1 MEKSER
7 KIRVRFAPSPTGL
20 FHIGS
25 ARSALYNYLFAR
37 KNKGKFILRIEDTD
51 LDRSKKEYEED
62 IIEGIKWLGLDWDE
76 GPFRQS
82 ARTEIYRKY
91 IKKLLDSDQAF
102 YCDHSQEE
110 LEKEKKEQM
119 KKKEAPK
126 HICDRRGKA
135 KTGIIRFR
143 APAGKIVF
151 NDLIRGKVK
160 FEGGLLGDFSLAK
173 DEQTPLYNFGV
184 VVDDAEMKISH
195 VIRGEDHISNTP
207 KQILL
212 YQALDLT
219 IPEFAHLPLILGPDR
234 SKMSKRHGSISI
246 QQYRQEGYLSEAM
259 INFMVLLG
267 WNSGTEKEIFSLD
280 ELIKEFSLE
289 RIHKGGAVFNL
300 ERLNWLNGQYIRRM
314 NLDELTGKCRL
325 YLPQD
330 IDFDYAKKVVALEQE
345 RMKKLSE
352 IGETTKFFF
361 EDDLDYEPELLV
373 WKKMTQK
380 EVKANLELLEK
391 KLSEIENFNQKTLEN
406 EIMPLAEKHGKGE
419 LLWPLR
425 VALTGQKASPGP
437 FEVMEV
443 LGKEKTLQRL
453 KKASNVLI

>member
-151 NDLIRGKVK
+151 NDLIRGKVE